1 MMRMQGM
8 ACKWDFFSLFPA
20 YAGVI
25 LYLLSTVDGKFAFP
39 RVCGGDPIISNN
51 VNTQT
56 FFSPRMRG

>member
-25 LYLLSTVDGKFAFP
+25 LGTAELTAQALAFP
-39 RVCGGDPIISNN
+39 RVCGGDP
-51 VNTQT
+51 TL
-56 FFSPRMRG
+56 FRHECKR